1 MELEVEVNKL
11 AVLRTAYKNEQ
22 YRLED
27 DVNRNI
33 PDSIERK
40 QKMLAA
46 LHEDKATFNANRVQT
61 EADGFRL
68 ELEGSSF
75 NKKENAGK
83 AILELMEGERKK
95 IAHNLDG
102 KLTTEPRPVGSYC
115 GFQLELERSVMDEV
129 RLALRGKTRR
139 MVDMGDSAQGLIQ
152 RLNNALNDIDK
163 FISDNEESLARLRE
177 QLDKAKEDLGK
188 PWAQEDEFKQKSARL
203 NELSYKLSRH
213 KTPKKSAD
221 TVELAL

>member
-1 MELEVEVNKL
+1 
-11 AVLRTAYKNEQ
+11 
-22 YRLED
+22 
-27 DVNRNI
+27 
-33 PDSIERK
+33 
-40 QKMLAA
+40 
-46 LHEDKATFNANRVQT
+46 
-61 EADGFRL
+61 
-68 ELEGSSF
+68 
-75 NKKENAGK
+75 
-83 AILELMEGERKK
+83 
-95 IAHNLDG
+95 
-102 KLTTEPRPVGSYC
+102 
-115 GFQLELERSVMDEV
+115 MDEV